1 MTERSKKTGR
11 REAALEEASPIELRQ
26 TVREGL
32 LELVARAGQE
42 AIAAIL
48 EEDVARLCGRK
59 YERRS
64 EGSPMRWGEQGG
76 AVVLGGRRVK
86 VTRPRVRQGGREM
99 ELPSYAQFQREDP
112 LEERAMTQMLCG
124 VSTRK
129 YKRSLE
135 DAAGFEEFGTSKS
148 AVSRRFVA
156 LSKKRLETLM
166 SEGLADNRW
175 VAVMIDALHFGD
187 HTIVVA
193 LGIDDTGEK
202 HVLGLRE
209 GSTEN
214 ATLCREL
221 VAALVERGL
230 PQDHH
235 LLFVIDGGKGLR
247 KGIRDVMGEHAV
259 VQRCQVHKQRNV
271 LDHLPD
277 EKCPQVRS
285 VLTQAYRAATH
296 DTALRRLQNLAKSLE
311 GQHPGAAASLREG
324 LEETLTVKRLGLSG
338 ALERTLS
345 TTNPIENL
353 NSSIRRIS
361 GRVRRCRGG
370 TMALRWVGAA
380 VLDAQKTFRRL
391 KGKSEMHRLAD
402 ALKRLDRSAQNVDVR
417 PAA

>member
-1 MTERSKKTGR
+1 MTKRIKKAER
-11 REAALEEASPIELRQ
+11 REGLRVVEGDEVQ
-26 TVREGL
+26 RTLREGL
-32 LELVARAGQE
+32 LDLVVRAGQE

-48 EEDVARLCGRK
+48 EEDVARLCGGRH
-59 YERRS
+59 ERR
-64 EGSPMRWGEQGG
+64 EAGSPMRWGEQGG
-76 AVVLGGRRVK
+76 ALVLGGRRVK
-86 VTRPRVRQGGREM
+86 VPRPRVRQRGREV
-99 ELPSYAQFQREDP
+99 ELPAYAQFQRADP

-129 YKRSLE
+129 YERSLE
-135 DAAGFEEFGTSKS
+135 STEGFDDFGTSKS

-156 LSKKRLETLM
+156 LSKKRLESLM
-166 SEGLADNRW
+166 STSLAAIRW
-175 VAVMIDALHFGD
+175 QAVMADALNFGE

-193 LGIDDTGEK
+193 MGIDETGKK

-214 ATLCREL
+214 GTLCREL
-221 VAALVERGL
+221 FAALVERGL
-230 PQDHH
+230 PQDRH

-247 KGIRDVMGEHAV
+247 KGIRDVFGDRAE

-271 LDHLPD
+271 LEHLP
-277 EKCPQVRS
+277 EERRPQVRS
-285 VLTQAYRAATH
+285 VLAQAYRAQTYE
-296 DTALRRLQNLAKSLE
+296 TGLRQLENLAKSLDDA
-311 GQHPGAAASLREG
+311 HPGAAASLREG

-338 ALERTLS
+338 ALERSLA

-370 TMALRWVGAA
+370 SMALRWVGAA
-380 VLDAQKTFRRL
+380 VLDAQQGFRRL
-391 KGKSEMHRLAD
+391 KGVAEMHRLVD
-402 ALKRLDRSAQNVDVR
+402 ALKKLDHSPEAREVR